1 MAEIVLSSDDLVVL
15 SGPSEISVDVDFGPT
30 GARGSRIYAGYGNP
44 NSTSTSLPNDIKTYD
59 TWINLRTS
67 PAADYLKMYQ
77 LIDAPGQ
84 DPWIELVKLI
94 PNQYSNSALRNFAD
108 GVAQINIPV
117 TNILTPE
124 LINNINDANAN
135 VFNVQYS
142 ISNLNPIASAISIG
156 EVVALNNI
164 FTLPITIK
172 ATEYVSNEWA
182 DLSGDLMVH
191 LFITVV

>member
-15 SGPSEISVDVDFGPT
+15 SGPSEISVDVDFGPP
-30 GARGSRIYAGYGNP
+30 GARGSRTYAGYGNP
-44 NSTSTSLPNDIKTYD
+44 NSQSTSLPTDVQTYD

-67 PAADYLKMYQ
+67 PTADYLKMYQ

-84 DPWIELVKLI
+84 DPWIELVRLL
-94 PNQYSNSALRNFAD
+94 PNQYSNSALRTFTD
-108 GVAQINIPV
+108 GTATINIPV

-124 LINNINDANAN
+124 LINNINDANEN

-142 ISNLNPIASAISIG
+142 IANLNPIASAISIG
-156 EVVALNNI
+156 EVVAVNNV
-164 FTLPITIK
+164 FTLPITIR
-172 ATEYVSNEWA
+172 ATEFVSGDWNN
-182 DLSGDLMVH
+182 LSGDLTVH